1 VVEVL
6 AEVEDQEH
14 QELILPEEVE
24 VVLNEMEL
32 PLVDKVVPVL

>member
-24 VVLNEMEL
+24 VVLNELEL
-32 PLVDKVVPVL
+32 LVADLVVQES